1 MNLLRAIMFLAA
13 CVVAVLIYAI
23 FAQAVVDLQPA
34 VEAGRTA
41 RALAAQE
48 TRQIQAQEWNATLRS
63 LGQAGTIVAV
73 AVAAAAV
80 LLVAA
85 VQAGRTL
92 RHRES
97 ERTRRVALLS
107 AYVAVREPLA
117 AEREAWPLMLRAA
130 ALRFWLSRLGDW
142 HLPRP
147 AALLQPKDPGH
158 FERVLRA
165 RIAQP
170 WHAVA

>member
-1 MNLLRAIMFLAA
+1 MNSLLRAVMFLAA
-13 CVVAVLIYAI
+13 CAAAVLIYAI
-23 FAQAVVDLQPA
+23 FAQAIIDLQPA
-34 VEAGRTA
+34 IEAGRTA
-41 RALAAQE
+41 RYLAAQE

-97 ERTRRVALLS
+97 ERTRRVALLG
-107 AYVAVREPLA
+107 AYITQMLPPGAHAEIVTVRGGLAVVDHDNEEIVPYSV
-117 AEREAWPLMLRAA
+117 A
-130 ALRFWLSRLGDW
+130 ALEMAQRRL
-142 HLPRP
+142 
-147 AALLQPKDPGH
+147 PG
-158 FERVLRA
+158 
-165 RIAQP
+165 
-170 WHAVA
+170 